1 MGDQALIDEV
11 TAEIKAVRVKL
22 EEVEAEIKQAQAEH
36 NNEEVAALRKK
47 EEQLRKEKEQL
58 RTKEEQLRTKELI
71 LLQRQPGALSSRVPR
86 VHVLTRVCVLADVHG
101 AGSSNAGSERGSP
114 PGALSALTLSPGDF
128 MCSRTQVL
136 RKKTQARSLKQWVLG
151 LRCTRTLLVCA
162 LHALALSE
170 RTTTS
175 HLCTFRQELVW
186 LTCLSWCLP
195 QHLLKFSF
203 SVSPSKLQSSY
214 ARFSWTRVWCSRS
227 A

>member
-1 MGDQALIDEV
+1 MGEQALMDEV
-11 TAEIKAVRVKL
+11 AAEIKAVCVKL

-58 RTKEEQLRTKELI
+58 RKEKLL
-71 LLQRQPGALSSRVPR
+71 LLQRQPGALSSCVPR
-86 VHVLTRVCVLADVHG
+86 VHALTRVCLLADVHG

-114 PGALSALTLSPGDF
+114 PGALSALTQAPGDF

-162 LHALALSE
+162 LHVLALSE
-170 RTTTS
+170 RTMTS
-175 HLCTFRQELVW
+175 HLCTVRQELDW
-186 LTCLSWCLP
+186 LMHLSWCLP
-195 QHLLKFSF
+195 QHLLKY
-203 SVSPSKLQSSY
+203 SSSTSR
-214 ARFSWTRVWCSRS
+214 AVPCSCCALSSWTQVWCSRS